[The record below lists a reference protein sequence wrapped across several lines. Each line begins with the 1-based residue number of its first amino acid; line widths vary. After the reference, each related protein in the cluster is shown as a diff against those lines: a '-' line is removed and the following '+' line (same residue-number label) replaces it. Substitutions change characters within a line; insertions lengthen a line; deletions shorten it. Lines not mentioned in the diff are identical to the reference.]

1 MLGVWGKTNPSHL
14 SWEVDMRS
22 GLENS
27 QGIEIFTTFF
37 QVQILKFLSS
47 QPHEGTWLIQCSLT
61 ANEEYVRME
70 KIFLPTRFCYFSAC
84 FIQNT
89 FSFCKWQKNQWK
101 ELNTQNLYVNVC
113 SNFICNVLKIET
125 TKMSFKKWTVKL
137 WYIHIMGYQI
147 RKSKNKRTIGISLVV
162 WWLRIWAPNVGALGS
177 LSLHIPSFAHVFFQN
192 FFSDIY
198 PEDELLGHMVALYF
212 FFYLRK
218 SPYYFPQ
225 RLHQFTYSPTVY
237 GGFLR
242 STFLPMCYLCYF
254 FMTVILT
261 GVR

>member
-1 MLGVWGKTNPSHL
+1 
-14 SWEVDMRS
+14 
-22 GLENS
+22 
-27 QGIEIFTTFF
+27 
-37 QVQILKFLSS
+37 
-47 QPHEGTWLIQCSLT
+47 
-61 ANEEYVRME
+61 ME

-101 ELNTQNLYVNVC
+101 ELNMQNLYVNVC
-113 SNFICNVLKIET
+113 SDFICNVLKIET

-162 WWLRIWAPNVGALGS
+162 WWLRIWAANVGALGS
-177 LSLHIPSFAHVFFQN
+177 LSLHIPSFAHVFFQKI
-192 FFSDIY
+192 FLDIY
-198 PEDELLGHMVALYF
+198 PEDELLGHMVALSIF
-212 FFYLRK
+212 FFFEK

-237 GGFLR
+237 EGFLL